1 MKEAKDTRASE
12 RGSKPRN
19 PRSGNGGAW
28 LGTSARQ
35 MTPKGSAPV
44 TKNHPL
50 LAARRKLE
58 HAQPSPASLPH
69 LGAARSESATAS
81 ASSHLTH
88 FELVATDACS
98 VFLAGSFNQWNPTA
112 TAMIRSGNGKW
123 VADLSLPPGRY
134 EYLYLVNGNY
144 WTSDPGARDY
154 ASNPFGGYN
163 SVLVVPA
170 LS

>member
-1 MKEAKDTRASE
+1 MKASKHTSASE
-12 RGSKPRN
+12 RRLKSRN
-19 PRSGNGGAW
+19 PRPEYSGAR

-35 MTPKGSAPV
+35 TNPKGRAPAA
-44 TKNHPL
+44 KIHPL
-50 LAARRKLE
+50 LAARGKLD
-58 HAQPSPASLPH
+58 HAQPLPASLPAP
-69 LGAARSESATAS
+69 GAARSESATAS
-81 ASSHLTH
+81 ASPHPTH

-98 VFLAGSFNQWNPTA
+98 VFLAGSFNQWNPSA
-112 TAMIRSGNGKW
+112 TAMVRSGNGKW

-144 WTSDPGARDY
+144 WTSDPEARDY

-170 LS
+170 SS